1 MKLYEKKTLG
11 GKKMNI
17 NLIDAIALI
26 SMAILVTLFC
36 TAGKKPQY
44 RKFKNKEGKLIK
56 VNMTLI
62 NLIIPVI
69 IWLVLFLP
77 YLYWR
82 AGM

>member
-1 MKLYEKKTLG
+1 
-11 GKKMNI
+11 MNLQ
-17 NLIDAIALI
+17 LIDAITLI
-26 SMAILVTLFC
+26 SMAVLATLIC

-44 RKFKNKEGKLIK
+44 KTFKNKEGKLIK

-77 YLYWR
+77 YLWWR

>member
-1 MKLYEKKTLG
+1 
-11 GKKMNI
+11 MNL
-17 NLIDAIALI
+17 NLIDAIVLI
-26 SMAILVTLFC
+26 TMAILATLFC

-62 NLIIPVI
+62 NLIIPAIV
-69 IWLVLFLP
+69 WLVLFLP
-77 YLYWR
+77 YLWWR